1 MSTFTVARV
10 WNALPD
16 VIQVT
21 ALVGMCL
28 VVLAF
33 PILFLVGLFAS
44 FRPALRAGK
53 NSIYMSI
60 LGRHCMTVLS
70 YFMALGAS
78 NPAATDKRMDR
89 EAREKYAIVDRDPVA
104 RRGGGV
110 CLYGSSTFT
119 YWTRA
124 SHNLGMSQ
132 VFNSAFGGS

>member
-1 MSTFTVARV
+1 MSTFTITRV

-16 VIQVT
+16 VFQVVT
-21 ALVGMCL
+21 IVAFCL

-33 PILFLVGLFAS
+33 PVLFIVGLAS
-44 FRPALRAGK
+44 SVRPALRAGK
-53 NSIYMSI
+53 NSIYMRL
-60 LGRHCMTVLS
+60 LGSYCMSTMAFLFRLS
-70 YFMALGAS
+70 AS
-78 NPAATDKRMDR
+78 NPVTVDRRMDK
-89 EAREKYAIVDRDPVA
+89 EARAKYSVVGSDSVA